1 MAAGFVSSIIK
12 WTAEKFSSLIPAQT
26 AGCSTSEPCTR
37 ASEDFEML
45 QKTMLS
51 IQEVLE
57 NTEEKD
63 VQSFSEK
70 LRLKE
75 LSGAARDAEDVLEE
89 YEYEVLRAKVIARR
103 QAGSGRKRK
112 FEEVC
117 ETSTDDIPV
126 LVPVPNDLIIRMK
139 EIKKRFDTITKEWD
153 TLRLRE
159 SDGPRRRDD
168 HAWTPKPTSSLLHE
182 SNVHGREKDKEHI
195 IQMLLEDHENSRNSV
210 SVLPIVGMGGIGKT
224 TLAQLVYNDPRVSR
238 HFRQKGWVCVSENFD
253 VLELTRKIYTSITK
267 GSCDY
272 TEINEIV
279 DALREELMGK
289 RFLLVLDDVWIDN
302 PNLWNPLRDLLFALE
317 PGKVIVTTRNES
329 TATIMQTM
337 PLYRL
342 DCLGF
347 DDCWLIFLQQAFE
360 GRDPNALLELAEIGK
375 KIVVKCKGLPLAVKV
390 LGGILRFESEEWK
403 WIDILDSELWE
414 LDEEE
419 DQILPALRLSYDH
432 MPPALKQCFMYF
444 SLFPKDYNFYDDRM
458 VRLLMSQ
465 GLFRSDGTELEED
478 IGRAFLD
485 DLLQRSILEYHW
497 TYDRTRLLKMH
508 DLVHDLAQSVVGEEF
523 IRVDDEVHVD
533 VLNDLFRNLKRLR
546 TLNLRWTRI
555 GALPES
561 IGNLKLLRYLDIRHT
576 EVKRLPESIFGLYNL
591 QTLEIEYDALAE
603 SSEAIKELVNLR
615 HLLFACDKYAN
626 CLPSGIRHLTN
637 LQTLPAIL
645 IGRDPR
651 HFRIQDLKNLSHLKE
666 VQILNLKD
674 IDSVEDAQEANLRSK
689 RDLKALQLSWE
700 HCYALYCN
708 TSRGQ
713 SSGEPSKI
721 PSEATRSL
729 LPVDWFE
736 ERVLA
741 SLEPHTNLAEL
752 LIYCYGGIRI
762 PQWVGDVSFSKL
774 VKITLLNC
782 QKCIL
787 LPSLGQLPSLT
798 YLDMS
803 YIESLQHIGR
813 EFYGCSSEAKG
824 FPSLEILAFSSMDNW
839 VQWGGGEYGDF
850 PRLQEISIA
859 GCPKLQR
866 LPQHLYSSLTRLFL
880 FNCEQ
885 LDKLPLLPSLTHLT
899 LRGEY
904 DEKIL
909 SSLHLHLLCFLE
921 ITGLKTLPVEFRKM
935 YSLQKLRISFC
946 YGLETVVSLFE
957 LPSLEELS
965 VRNSPQVQFR
975 LHSSEDVI
983 TGNCPLL
990 QEWCRRHDIDLTYS
1004 G

>member
-26 AGCSTSEPCTR
+26 AGCSTFEPCTR

-63 VQSFSEK
+63 MQSFSEK

-117 ETSTDDIPV
+117 ETSTDDIPA

-182 SNVHGREKDKEHI
+182 PNVRGREKDKEHI
-195 IQMLLEDHENSRNSV
+195 IQMLLEDDENRKNSV

-342 DCLGF
+342 GCLGF

-360 GRDPNALLELAEIGK
+360 
-375 KIVVKCKGLPLAVKV
+375 
-390 LGGILRFESEEWK
+390 
-403 WIDILDSELWE
+403 
-414 LDEEE
+414 
-419 DQILPALRLSYDH
+419 
-432 MPPALKQCFMYF
+432 
-444 SLFPKDYNFYDDRM
+444 
-458 VRLLMSQ
+458 
-465 GLFRSDGTELEED
+465 
-478 IGRAFLD
+478 
-485 DLLQRSILEYHW
+485 
-497 TYDRTRLLKMH
+497 
-508 DLVHDLAQSVVGEEF
+508 
-523 IRVDDEVHVD
+523 
-533 VLNDLFRNLKRLR
+533 
-546 TLNLRWTRI
+546 
-555 GALPES
+555 
-561 IGNLKLLRYLDIRHT
+561 
-576 EVKRLPESIFGLYNL
+576 
-591 QTLEIEYDALAE
+591 
-603 SSEAIKELVNLR
+603 
-615 HLLFACDKYAN
+615 
-626 CLPSGIRHLTN
+626 
-637 LQTLPAIL
+637 
-645 IGRDPR
+645 GRDPR

-713 SSGEPSKI
+713 SSEEPSKI

-741 SLEPHTNLAEL
+741 SLEPQTNLAEL
-752 LIYCYGGIRI
+752 LIYCYGGIRF

-803 YIESLQHIGR
+803 YIESLLHIGR

-824 FPSLEILAFSSMDNW
+824 FPSLEILAISSMDNW
-839 VQWGGGEYGDF
+839 VEWGGGEYGDF

-880 FNCEQ
+880 SNCEQ
-885 LDKLPLLPSLTHLT
+885 LDELPLLPSLTHLT
-899 LRGEY
+899 LRGTY

-909 SSLHLHLLCFLE
+909 SSLHLHLLRFLE
-921 ITGLKTLPVEFRKM
+921 ITGLETLPIEFRKM

-965 VRNSPQVQFR
+965 IRNSPQVQFR

-983 TGNCPLL
+983 TGNCPVL
-990 QEWCRRHDIDLTYS
+990 QEWCRRRDIDLTYS
-1004 G
+1004 GVNLARKNLPMVKQMHNRTLLNIERLNNALQYVLSSHYLAEMAGRSYSVIH